1 MANEQKR
8 TWRLPVLNGRMPS
21 PLMWAVLF
29 ALLVGVWA
37 ITGDIKG
44 GSSLE
49 GGEGESVAE
58 RMAKRADPADG
69 AEDKGDKQEAKAD
82 APFQVRTAEFPVRDF
97 PATLV
102 VRGRTFADRQIEVR
116 AETAG
121 AINAL
126 PVDKGA
132 FVKQGALLCELEPGA
147 REANLLE
154 ASAAVAQAEG
164 DYKASQTLV
173 KRGHTAGLRVLQNKA
188 ALDRAKAAKARMELD
203 MKRTRIT
210 APFDGYVDEQPAKPG
225 SYLAIGATCAKLVAL
240 DPLRVIG
247 AVRERDVKKLKPGL
261 QGKARLVTGEERQGV
276 IRFISAT
283 AETETRT
290 FRMELEIANPDGKLK
305 SGVTTDI
312 EIPLAPK
319 KGMLLPP
326 SILTL
331 DDKGVVGVR
340 AVNAKKQVEFW
351 PVEILSEKPE
361 GIWVEAL
368 PTEGG
373 IITVGQDFVK
383 PGQVVALVPDAKYG
397 GNKPGS

>member
-1 MANEQKR
+1 MANSKGLKGYLPR
-8 TWRLPVLNGRMPS
+8 HLPWRRGKAPS
-21 PLMWAVLF
+21 PVTWAALFAVLVGLWAV
-29 ALLVGVWA
+29 
-37 ITGDIKG
+37 TGTIKG
-44 GSSLE
+44 GAS
-49 GGEGESVAE
+49 GENAGTSVAE
-58 RMAKRADPADG
+58 RMAEGGDPA
-69 AEDKGDKQEAKAD
+69 ANSADKASDD
-82 APFQVRTAEFPVRDF
+82 APFQVRTADFSVRDY

-102 VRGRTFADRQIEVR
+102 VRGRTFADNQIEVR

-121 AINAL
+121 AISAL
-126 PVDKGA
+126 PVDKGQ
-132 FVKQGALLCELEPGA
+132 FVKKGALLCALEPGA

-154 ASAAVAQAEG
+154 AAAAVAQAEG

-173 KRGHTAGLRVLQNKA
+173 KRGHTASLRVLQNKA

-203 MKRTRIT
+203 LERTKIT
-210 APFDGYVDEQPAKPG
+210 APFDGFVDEQPAKLG
-225 SYLAIGATCAKLVAL
+225 SYLAVGASCAKLVAL
-240 DPLRVIG
+240 DPLKVIG
-247 AVRERDVKKLKPGL
+247 AVRERDVKKLKPG
-261 QGKARLVTGEERQGV
+261 QTGKARLVTGEERQGV

-290 FRMELEIANPDGKLK
+290 FRMELEIPNPDGALK

-340 AVNAKKQVEFW
+340 AVNGQKQVEFW
-351 PVEILSEKPE
+351 PVEILSERPE

-368 PTEGG
+368 PTEGSV
-373 IITVGQDFVK
+373 ITVGQDFVK
-383 PGQVVALVPDAKYG
+383 PGQVVTPVPDPKYG